1 MSTNRLRVAPPAR
14 ASTAVADDTE
24 RQAKTSKVDVGSWNG
39 QAGTKRLAHL
49 EVASPLPSLRVAE
62 LGSRHTPCSRI
73 WHVAHMS
80 DCLVL
85 SGQEQARSALTA
97 AMENFEHPAFPC
109 ALIMGDV
116 VILELLH
123 REGLLQSGRM
133 PVIFVDT
140 FHLFPETH
148 TLLHKLEV
156 CRIQNTGAIAVC
168 PHLS

>member
-1 MSTNRLRVAPPAR
+1 M
-14 ASTAVADDTE
+14 
-24 RQAKTSKVDVGSWNG
+24 
-39 QAGTKRLAHL
+39 
-49 EVASPLPSLRVAE
+49 
-62 LGSRHTPCSRI
+62 
-73 WHVAHMS
+73 
-80 DCLVL
+80 L

-97 AMENFEHPAFPC
+97 AVENFEHPAFPC

-123 REGLLQSGRM
+123 REGLLQSGRV

-156 CRIQNTGAIAVC
+156 CRIRNTGALAVC
-168 PHLS
+168 PQLS

>member
-1 MSTNRLRVAPPAR
+1 M
-14 ASTAVADDTE
+14 
-24 RQAKTSKVDVGSWNG
+24 
-39 QAGTKRLAHL
+39 
-49 EVASPLPSLRVAE
+49 
-62 LGSRHTPCSRI
+62 
-73 WHVAHMS
+73 
-80 DCLVL
+80 L

-97 AMENFEHPAFPC
+97 AVENFEHPAFPC

-156 CRIQNTGAIAVC
+156 CCHA
-168 PHLS
+168 